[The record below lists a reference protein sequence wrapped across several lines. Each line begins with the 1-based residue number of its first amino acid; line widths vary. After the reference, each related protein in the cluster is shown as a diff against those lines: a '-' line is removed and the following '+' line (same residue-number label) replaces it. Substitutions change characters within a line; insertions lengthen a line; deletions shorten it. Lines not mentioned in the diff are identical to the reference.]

1 MEEKNKIE
9 TRDDSGSLAS
19 EVIHDNFRQS
29 KRWFVAF
36 LVTLAAL
43 FATNTYWIHV
53 INSYEYYSQDG
64 EGVNTINTGHQE
76 GVYIGTEDEN

>member
-36 LVTLAAL
+36 LVMLAAL
-43 FATNTYWIHV
+43 FATNTYWIYV

-64 EGVNTINTGHQE
+64 EGVNTINTGQQE

>member
-9 TRDDSGSLAS
+9 TRDDSRSLAS

-43 FATNTYWIHV
+43 FATNTYWIYV